1 MCERPGTPGTRAGPG
16 DSRISGLY
24 SGAMQDG
31 AQTVA
36 PEAFGLDGWL
46 EFAGRLH
53 PLALHLPIGLLAAVA
68 CAEAVARFRP
78 EVRPLRTVLWAAF
91 GVSAV
96 GAAFTGWRLGME
108 GGHSE
113 SALEL
118 HRNLALGAAGAAVA
132 TSALAV
138 IGRAPALR
146 VLGLV
151 ACAGLFTLAG
161 HQGGSLTHGARF
173 LSDAAPPWLAPHVGP
188 PPRGAVAPG
197 PESGGAAGAPETVVE
212 AAGPDEPP
220 PIAAAVAAFRARCVE
235 CHGPDESKG
244 KLRLDHAAGWL
255 SQVDVETPADSE
267 LLFRITLP
275 GDDFD
280 AMPPE
285 GEPRLAPEHVA
296 AVRDWIERGAPADE
310 LGLPPGS

>member
-1 MCERPGTPGTRAGPG
+1 
-16 DSRISGLY
+16 
-24 SGAMQDG
+24 MQDG
-31 AQTVA
+31 AQA
-36 PEAFGLDGWL
+36 MDPGGFGLDGWL
-46 EFAGRLH
+46 EFTGRLH

-91 GVSAV
+91 GLSAV

-108 GGHSE
+108 GGHAE

-132 TSALAV
+132 TAALAV
-138 IGRAPALR
+138 SGRAPALR

-151 ACAGLFTLAG
+151 ACAGLFTVAG

-173 LSDAAPPWLAPHVGP
+173 LSDAAPPWLAPHLGP
-188 PPRGAVAPG
+188 ERLEIDFFSGTVVTPAPG
-197 PESGGAAGAPETVVE
+197 SPAAAESPAV
-212 AAGPDEPP
+212 DPP
-220 PIAAAVAAFRARCVE
+220 AIAAAVEAFRAQCVE
-235 CHGPDESKG
+235 CHGPDKSKG

-255 SQVDVETPADSE
+255 SQVDLESPADSE

-296 AVRDWIERGAPADE
+296 AVRDWIERGAPAEE
-310 LGLPPGS
+310 LGLPAGD